1 MWANFSSLLRRGS
14 LWEVLNAIASGR
26 VCGERWEE
34 KKDIQHILSFPSPQ
48 PPNYQPTVEAARKRS
63 LRRREQFQEEA
74 TKLDNYII
82 LRGFHISLNWFSS
95 WSNCLVFA
103 GEGKPEKP
111 EVNPQ
116 SKARTHIK
124 FNSRM
129 LPGRNC
135 TALVGG
141 KSSHHSAIP
150 ALRIAYWIIIEMQ
163 NNENVNCK

>member
-103 GEGKPEKP
+103 GEVLL
-111 EVNPQ
+111 VNTGILKFLFSLFPTY
-116 SKARTHIK
+116 SATVCVCVLFD
-124 FNSRM
+124 FNSLLIQLSLHLSSVFPLEEM
-129 LPGRNC
+129 S
-135 TALVGG
+135 
-141 KSSHHSAIP
+141 KSSP
-150 ALRIAYWIIIEMQ
+150 
-163 NNENVNCK
+163 NCFSWSSVPF